1 VMGWSLGKMIRTHLK
16 PRSFSS
22 RSHGNLTE
30 DVNRFEFGVIE
41 TPRFIEL
48 YASYGFGPALR
59 PVGCETST
67 EPTARPA
74 LCLSRR
80 HALLE
85 GPLDRRRRPARMP
98 KRGRFRGCGSPAHA
112 FSRVTRHS
120 YAPRWSF
127 CTSVPAVTVARS
139 ACWPSGAEANLLS
152 NPAKAFA
159 VVV

>member
-1 VMGWSLGKMIRTHLK
+1 MMGWSLGKMIRTHLK

-48 YASYGFGPALR
+48 YASYGCGPALR

-67 EPTARPA
+67 ERTARPA

-85 GPLDRRRRPARMP
+85 GPLDRGRRPARMP
-98 KRGRFRGCGSPAHA
+98 RRGGFPGCGSPPMRLAA
-112 FSRVTRHS
+112 CTM
-120 YAPRWSF
+120 PRRWYF
-127 CTSVPAVTVARS
+127 CTSVLAVTVARS